1 MISGGYGKL
10 ADKTFRIGHMGEWNL
25 AGIKDVI
32 AQHRLYLGIVVTIK
46 ILVSD
51 KIADE
56 GIKILQ
62 EEGYEVTRG
71 WDIPKPDLPKIIGE
85 YDVLIVRSATK
96 VKGELLDNA
105 KKLRVIGRAGEGLD
119 NVDYERAKQMGI
131 HWLIRR
137 MFPTSASPN
146 SPLATC

>member
-1 MISGGYGKL
+1 MFPEPGYESITVSCINSNGKDVKALNQKLAEKGYMISGGYGKL

-32 AQHRLYLGIVVTIK
+32 AQIDSYLGIVVTIK

-56 GIKILQ
+56 GIKTLQ
-62 EEGYEVTRG
+62 EEGYQVTRG

-85 YDVLIVRSATK
+85 YDVLIVRQRNQS
-96 VKGELLDNA
+96 
-105 KKLRVIGRAGEGLD
+105 
-119 NVDYERAKQMGI
+119 Q
-131 HWLIRR
+131 RR
-137 MFPTSASPN
+137 TFRQRQKTPSYR
-146 SPLATC
+146 